1 MSPFYKRVSIETL
14 MSSNSMA
21 QLPST
26 QSPPKP
32 VRIYSRI
39 FFLLTNFLIIY
50 MQLIFSCYCWD
61 QMSFL
66 SDVKLVAQIL
76 GLVILI
82 ITLILTLCRLLTNNT
97 VTNAQIRVGSLWF
110 IFTLQVLCWLSVF
123 GVRFILLVKIECFA
137 FHISFSGCFSL
148 SWLLLDTHSSIP
160 SDFRRK

>member
-1 MSPFYKRVSIETL
+1 MSAFYKRVSIETL

-26 QSPPKP
+26 QSSPKR

-97 VTNAQIRVGSLWF
+97 VTNAQIFPGGNLAGSDGITRGSQDIIQMIAVNLNP
-110 IFTLQVLCWLSVF
+110 I
-123 GVRFILLVKIECFA
+123 
-137 FHISFSGCFSL
+137 
-148 SWLLLDTHSSIP
+148 
-160 SDFRRK
+160 

>member
-26 QSPPKP
+26 QSPPKR

-82 ITLILTLCRLLTNNT
+82 ITLILTPCRLLTNNT
-97 VTNAQIRVGSLWF
+97 VTNAQIFPGGNLAGSDGITRGSQDIIQMIAVNLNP
-110 IFTLQVLCWLSVF
+110 I
-123 GVRFILLVKIECFA
+123 
-137 FHISFSGCFSL
+137 
-148 SWLLLDTHSSIP
+148 
-160 SDFRRK
+160 

>member
-26 QSPPKP
+26 QSPPKR

-82 ITLILTLCRLLTNNT
+82 ITLILTPCRLLTNNT
-97 VTNAQIRVGSLWF
+97 VTNAQIFPGGNLAGSDGITRGSQDIIQMIAVNLNPIWPSKT
-110 IFTLQVLCWLSVF
+110 IPTTLELP
-123 GVRFILLVKIECFA
+123 I
-137 FHISFSGCFSL
+137 
-148 SWLLLDTHSSIP
+148 
-160 SDFRRK
+160 

>member
-14 MSSNSMA
+14 MFSNSMV

-26 QSPPKP
+26 QSSPKR

-97 VTNAQIRVGSLWF
+97 VTNAQIFPGGNLAGSDGITRGSQDIIQMIVVNLNPIWPSKT
-110 IFTLQVLCWLSVF
+110 IPTTLELP
-123 GVRFILLVKIECFA
+123 I
-137 FHISFSGCFSL
+137 
-148 SWLLLDTHSSIP
+148 
-160 SDFRRK
+160 

>member
-26 QSPPKP
+26 QSPPKR

-39 FFLLTNFLIIY
+39 FFLLTNFIIIY

-97 VTNAQIRVGSLWF
+97 VTNAQIFPGGNLAGSDGITRGSQDIIQMIAVNLNPIWPSKT
-110 IFTLQVLCWLSVF
+110 IPTTLELP
-123 GVRFILLVKIECFA
+123 I
-137 FHISFSGCFSL
+137 
-148 SWLLLDTHSSIP
+148 
-160 SDFRRK
+160 

>member
-26 QSPPKP
+26 QSPPKR

-97 VTNAQIRVGSLWF
+97 VTNAQIFPGGNLAGSDGITRGSQDIIQMIVVNLNP
-110 IFTLQVLCWLSVF
+110 I
-123 GVRFILLVKIECFA
+123 
-137 FHISFSGCFSL
+137 
-148 SWLLLDTHSSIP
+148 
-160 SDFRRK
+160 

>member
-26 QSPPKP
+26 QSPPKR

-39 FFLLTNFLIIY
+39 FFLLTNFIIIY

-97 VTNAQIRVGSLWF
+97 VTNAQIFPGGNLAGSDGITRGSQDIIQMIAVNLNP
-110 IFTLQVLCWLSVF
+110 I
-123 GVRFILLVKIECFA
+123 
-137 FHISFSGCFSL
+137 
-148 SWLLLDTHSSIP
+148 
-160 SDFRRK
+160 

>member
-1 MSPFYKRVSIETL
+1 MSSFYKRVSIETL

-26 QSPPKP
+26 QSPPKR

-82 ITLILTLCRLLTNNT
+82 ITLILTPCRLLTNNT
-97 VTNAQIRVGSLWF
+97 VTNAQIFPGGNLAGSDGITRGSQDIIQMIAVNLNPIWPSKT
-110 IFTLQVLCWLSVF
+110 IPTTLELP
-123 GVRFILLVKIECFA
+123 I
-137 FHISFSGCFSL
+137 
-148 SWLLLDTHSSIP
+148 
-160 SDFRRK
+160 

>member
-26 QSPPKP
+26 QSPPKR

-97 VTNAQIRVGSLWF
+97 VTNAQIFPGGNLAGSDGITRGSQDIIQMIAVNLNP
-110 IFTLQVLCWLSVF
+110 I
-123 GVRFILLVKIECFA
+123 
-137 FHISFSGCFSL
+137 
-148 SWLLLDTHSSIP
+148 
-160 SDFRRK
+160 